1 MTSSSAFQTDA
12 DIQERLSSKQYREA
26 FALLLPRYR
35 DKVFRLI
42 FSMLRDRALAED
54 CTQDVLLR
62 VWKALPGFAGQS
74 QLSTWI
80 YAIAKNGAL
89 SEIRKRK
96 PTVSL
101 DQNDDEDSYNPAVA
115 ALAAPEADDSA
126 TVSVGQLLDQLPERY
141 RQAVVLFYMEDKSY
155 EQTATSLGL
164 PLGTVKALLH
174 RARKR
179 LIELT
184 KEAEAA
190 AAGLSHEAAKRP
202 FTVGRRPP
210 GLAGW
215 RAERRRIARRSR
227 PIWRPAGCVSAA
239 CRNSRR
245 WTRRWSRPP
254 RRCSS
259 SAGFDQNLFAQID
272 AIDENKRLEARRRLE
287 QEWQQQMQSLSRN
300 WRRTL
305 AFVIPGIVGG
315 IVLAVAL
322 MSWLD
327 SSGITSNLVAQGAA
341 ELGGRS
347 IDYLRLGITAVVGGA
362 LGTAGRPLAGPAGRL
377 TPDPL

>member
-1 MTSSSAFQTDA
+1 MTSSSAFQADA
-12 DIQERLSSKQYREA
+12 DLQERLQAKQYREA

-62 VWKALPGFAGQS
+62 IWKALPGFAGQS

-126 TVSVGQLLDQLPERY
+126 TVSVGQMLDQLPERY

-155 EQTATSLGL
+155 DQTAAALGL

-179 LIELT
+179 LIELN

-190 AAGLSHEAAKRP
+190 TAA
-202 FTVGRRPP
+202 
-210 GLAGW
+210 
-215 RAERRRIARRSR
+215 
-227 PIWRPAGCVSAA
+227 
-239 CRNSRR
+239 
-245 WTRRWSRPP
+245 
-254 RRCSS
+254 
-259 SAGFDQNLFAQID
+259 
-272 AIDENKRLEARRRLE
+272 
-287 QEWQQQMQSLSRN
+287 
-300 WRRTL
+300 
-305 AFVIPGIVGG
+305 
-315 IVLAVAL
+315 
-322 MSWLD
+322 
-327 SSGITSNLVAQGAA
+327 
-341 ELGGRS
+341 
-347 IDYLRLGITAVVGGA
+347 
-362 LGTAGRPLAGPAGRL
+362 
-377 TPDPL
+377 

>member
-1 MTSSSAFQTDA
+1 MTSSSAFQADA
-12 DIQERLSSKQYREA
+12 DIQERLQAKQYREA

-89 SEIRKRK
+89 SEIRRRK

-101 DQNDDEDSYNPAVA
+101 DQHDDEDSYNPAVA

-155 EQTATSLGL
+155 DQTAASLGL

-179 LIELT
+179 LIELN

-190 AAGLSHEAAKRP
+190 TAA
-202 FTVGRRPP
+202 
-210 GLAGW
+210 
-215 RAERRRIARRSR
+215 
-227 PIWRPAGCVSAA
+227 
-239 CRNSRR
+239 
-245 WTRRWSRPP
+245 
-254 RRCSS
+254 
-259 SAGFDQNLFAQID
+259 
-272 AIDENKRLEARRRLE
+272 
-287 QEWQQQMQSLSRN
+287 
-300 WRRTL
+300 
-305 AFVIPGIVGG
+305 
-315 IVLAVAL
+315 
-322 MSWLD
+322 
-327 SSGITSNLVAQGAA
+327 
-341 ELGGRS
+341 
-347 IDYLRLGITAVVGGA
+347 
-362 LGTAGRPLAGPAGRL
+362 
-377 TPDPL
+377 

>member
-62 VWKALPGFAGQS
+62 VWRALPGFAGQS

-101 DQNDDEDSYNPAVA
+101 DQNDDEDGYNPAVA

-126 TVSVGQLLDQLPERY
+126 TVSVGQMLDQLPERY

-155 EQTATSLGL
+155 EQTAASLGL

-190 AAGLSHEAAKRP
+190 AA
-202 FTVGRRPP
+202 
-210 GLAGW
+210 
-215 RAERRRIARRSR
+215 
-227 PIWRPAGCVSAA
+227 
-239 CRNSRR
+239 
-245 WTRRWSRPP
+245 
-254 RRCSS
+254 
-259 SAGFDQNLFAQID
+259 
-272 AIDENKRLEARRRLE
+272 
-287 QEWQQQMQSLSRN
+287 
-300 WRRTL
+300 
-305 AFVIPGIVGG
+305 
-315 IVLAVAL
+315 
-322 MSWLD
+322 
-327 SSGITSNLVAQGAA
+327 
-341 ELGGRS
+341 
-347 IDYLRLGITAVVGGA
+347 
-362 LGTAGRPLAGPAGRL
+362 
-377 TPDPL
+377 

>member
-42 FSMLRDRALAED
+42 FSMLRDRAQAED

-96 PTVSL
+96 PMVSL

-190 AAGLSHEAAKRP
+190 ATAA
-202 FTVGRRPP
+202 
-210 GLAGW
+210 
-215 RAERRRIARRSR
+215 
-227 PIWRPAGCVSAA
+227 
-239 CRNSRR
+239 
-245 WTRRWSRPP
+245 
-254 RRCSS
+254 
-259 SAGFDQNLFAQID
+259 
-272 AIDENKRLEARRRLE
+272 
-287 QEWQQQMQSLSRN
+287 
-300 WRRTL
+300 
-305 AFVIPGIVGG
+305 
-315 IVLAVAL
+315 
-322 MSWLD
+322 
-327 SSGITSNLVAQGAA
+327 
-341 ELGGRS
+341 
-347 IDYLRLGITAVVGGA
+347 
-362 LGTAGRPLAGPAGRL
+362 
-377 TPDPL
+377 

>member
-101 DQNDDEDSYNPAVA
+101 DQNDDEDGYNPAVA

-126 TVSVGQLLDQLPERY
+126 TVSVGQMLDQLPERY
-141 RQAVVLFYMEDKSY
+141 RQAVILFYMEDKSY

-190 AAGLSHEAAKRP
+190 ATAA
-202 FTVGRRPP
+202 
-210 GLAGW
+210 
-215 RAERRRIARRSR
+215 
-227 PIWRPAGCVSAA
+227 
-239 CRNSRR
+239 
-245 WTRRWSRPP
+245 
-254 RRCSS
+254 
-259 SAGFDQNLFAQID
+259 
-272 AIDENKRLEARRRLE
+272 
-287 QEWQQQMQSLSRN
+287 
-300 WRRTL
+300 
-305 AFVIPGIVGG
+305 
-315 IVLAVAL
+315 
-322 MSWLD
+322 
-327 SSGITSNLVAQGAA
+327 
-341 ELGGRS
+341 
-347 IDYLRLGITAVVGGA
+347 
-362 LGTAGRPLAGPAGRL
+362 
-377 TPDPL
+377 

>member
-35 DKVFRLI
+35 DKVFRLT

-62 VWKALPGFAGQS
+62 IWRALPGFAGQS

-190 AAGLSHEAAKRP
+190 ATAA
-202 FTVGRRPP
+202 
-210 GLAGW
+210 
-215 RAERRRIARRSR
+215 
-227 PIWRPAGCVSAA
+227 
-239 CRNSRR
+239 
-245 WTRRWSRPP
+245 
-254 RRCSS
+254 
-259 SAGFDQNLFAQID
+259 
-272 AIDENKRLEARRRLE
+272 
-287 QEWQQQMQSLSRN
+287 
-300 WRRTL
+300 
-305 AFVIPGIVGG
+305 
-315 IVLAVAL
+315 
-322 MSWLD
+322 
-327 SSGITSNLVAQGAA
+327 
-341 ELGGRS
+341 
-347 IDYLRLGITAVVGGA
+347 
-362 LGTAGRPLAGPAGRL
+362 
-377 TPDPL
+377 